1 MKNAMM
7 NRLVGQMMSRHRLRL
22 VCGGIVKKLLTETL
36 ISANIFYRKRCYHKA
51 TVRLS
56 YVVIKK
62 AT

>member
-1 MKNAMM
+1 MPTLDCAMHFGYGVSSM
-7 NRLVGQMMSRHRLRL
+7 ENS
-22 VCGGIVKKLLTETL
+22 GILKKLLTETR
-36 ISANIFYRKRCYHKA
+36 ISANIFCRKRCYHKA